1 MGSLIR
7 AGALPCQMDAAPLQ
21 LGHKDGHEFWIK
33 LAAGLLLQ
41 NADAALQAH
50 RLLVA
55 AVVGARHHEAL
66 QAEQILRLQGPV
78 FLFAAAL
85 CPGDAQKHNRPELEQ
100 VGGLHFRLPAHLG
113 KALALTASFT
123 AGRNLM
129 SMASFSA
136 SGNRPVA

>member
-7 AGALPCQMDAAPLQ
+7 AGAVPATMKPFRRNRSFGFRGRFSFLQ
-21 LGHKDGHEFWIK
+21 
-33 LAAGLLLQ
+33 
-41 NADAALQAH
+41 
-50 RLLVA
+50 R
-55 AVVGARHHEAL
+55 
-66 QAEQILRLQGPV
+66 
-78 FLFAAAL
+78 LFARAMRKSIT
-85 CPGDAQKHNRPELEQ
+85 GRNFEQ